1 MASSQ
6 GISWSIKEGSALDT
20 LPVYV
25 KELMAGGVAGGFSKS
40 AVAPLERIKILVQT
54 RTEGY
59 HSMGVRQSLKRLLKH
74 EGFAG
79 FYKGNGASV
88 IRIIPYSSL
97 YFMTYERY
105 KCWMLDNYAI
115 FRSGPLVDLLAGSA
129 AGGTAILCTYPL
141 DLARTILAHGVV
153 DAKASLESGSRNF
166 IAQPRNS
173 GIKSVLGGVYRE
185 SGVRGLY
192 RGIGPTLMAI
202 LPYAG
207 MRFCI
212 YEELKRHV
220 SEEHQRSIV
229 MSLSCGALSG
239 LLGQSVT
246 YPLDVVKRQMQVD
259 SGRYKNTWKA
269 FTTIV
274 SEQGWRQLFAGL
286 GINYIKIVPSMA
298 IGFATYDM
306 MKLSLRIPPRQKT
319 KSASTV

>member
-141 DLARTILAHGVV
+141 DLARTILAHGV
-153 DAKASLESGSRNF
+153 S
-166 IAQPRNS
+166 
-173 GIKSVLGGVYRE
+173 
-185 SGVRGLY
+185 
-192 RGIGPTLMAI
+192 
-202 LPYAG
+202 
-207 MRFCI
+207 
-212 YEELKRHV
+212 
-220 SEEHQRSIV
+220 
-229 MSLSCGALSG
+229 SCM
-239 LLGQSVT
+239 T
-246 YPLDVVKRQMQVD
+246 YVCP
-259 SGRYKNTWKA
+259 
-269 FTTIV
+269 
-274 SEQGWRQLFAGL
+274 
-286 GINYIKIVPSMA
+286 NYV
-298 IGFATYDM
+298 
-306 MKLSLRIPPRQKT
+306 
-319 KSASTV
+319 

>member
-1 MASSQ
+1 MSSSQ
-6 GISWSIKEGSALDT
+6 GFSLSIEEGSVLDT
-20 LPVYV
+20 LPVYM
-25 KELMAGGVAGGFSKS
+25 KELIAGGVAGGLSKTV
-40 AVAPLERIKILVQT
+40 VAPLERIKILVQT
-54 RTEGY
+54 QTEGF
-59 HSMGVRQSLKRLLKH
+59 HSTGVHQSLKRLLKH

-88 IRIIPYSSL
+88 VRIIPYSSL

-105 KCWMLDNYAI
+105 KCWILDNYTV
-115 FRSGPLVDLLAGSA
+115 FGTGPVVDLLAGSA

-141 DLARTILAHGVV
+141 DLARTKLAHEVV
-153 DAKASLESGSRNF
+153 DASLGNGSKS
-166 IAQPRNS
+166 IIVQTRNS
-173 GIKSVLGGVYRE
+173 GIRSVLESVYRE

-192 RGIGPTLMAI
+192 RGIGPTLMSI

-207 MRFCI
+207 MRFCV
-212 YEELKRHV
+212 YEEVKRHV
-220 SEEHQRSIV
+220 SKEHQRSII

-239 LLGQSVT
+239 LLGQTVL

-259 SGRYKNTWKA
+259 NRQARHKNTWKA

-274 SEQGWRQLFAGL
+274 SEQGWKQLFAGL

-306 MKLSLRIPPRQKT
+306 MKLWLRIPPQQKT
-319 KSASTV
+319 QSVSTG

>member
-79 FYKGNGASV
+79 FYKS
-88 IRIIPYSSL
+88 
-97 YFMTYERY
+97 
-105 KCWMLDNYAI
+105 
-115 FRSGPLVDLLAGSA
+115 
-129 AGGTAILCTYPL
+129 
-141 DLARTILAHGVV
+141 
-153 DAKASLESGSRNF
+153 
-166 IAQPRNS
+166 
-173 GIKSVLGGVYRE
+173 
-185 SGVRGLY
+185 
-192 RGIGPTLMAI
+192 GPTLMAI